1 MSWWL
6 WCRKGENEAFYVMRK
21 ISILIPAYNEEE
33 SLPCLCGELD
43 KVMGDLP
50 EYDWEVLFVN
60 DGSSDNTLRLIKEYR
75 KRDSR
80 FCYVDL
86 SRNFGKESA
95 MLAGLDYVT
104 GDCVIIMD
112 ADLQDPPF
120 LLSQM
125 IAYWEEGYD
134 DVYARRTFRGKE
146 PWWRRKLSLAFYKLL
161 QFTTNIDVLQ
171 NVGDFRLLDRKCIE
185 ALRRMRETERYTKGL
200 FCWIGYHKKE
210 VLFDRADRC
219 AGKTSF
225 NFLKLM
231 NLGIEGV
238 TSFTTAPLRIS
249 AVVGIFISIVAFIY
263 MCYILVKTLVWG
275 DPVQGFPTLMVVIL
289 FLGGIQLIFLGIM
302 GEYLGRIFNE
312 TKKRPV
318 YIAREYNDEQI

>member
-6 WCRKGENEAFYVMRK
+6 WCRKGENEAFDVMRK

-112 ADLQDPPF
+112 ADLQDPPS

-185 ALRRMRETERYTKGL
+185 ALRRMRETERYTKSAKRL
-200 FCWIGYHKKE
+200 
-210 VLFDRADRC
+210 LRRATRC
-219 AGKTSF
+219 PSPISRMFACTRPALSGTSTP
-225 NFLKLM
+225 
-231 NLGIEGV
+231 G
-238 TSFTTAPLRIS
+238 
-249 AVVGIFISIVAFIY
+249 
-263 MCYILVKTLVWG
+263 
-275 DPVQGFPTLMVVIL
+275 
-289 FLGGIQLIFLGIM
+289 
-302 GEYLGRIFNE
+302 
-312 TKKRPV
+312 
-318 YIAREYNDEQI
+318 